1 MIIWLASYPKSG
13 NTFVRSM
20 LSAYLFSQDGKFS
33 FELLNEIKQFPD
45 LALFKNLGINISDK
59 LEIIKNYIYAQE
71 EINKKDGNSIR
82 ILKTHAALHNVNGF
96 KFTNLKNS
104 IGAIYIVRDPRKVVK
119 SFANH
124 NQITIEDSL
133 EKMSNNTIT
142 GGKFNFENKI
152 DTHVGSWS
160 SNYNTWKE
168 FKKVG
173 RYLLVKYED
182 LTVDPEGILVQILD
196 FIYKVSDHRFVL
208 NKSKLKNVLETT
220 NFENLKKMEEK
231 INFPES
237 VTTSKGKSI
246 FFKYGKKN
254 TGQNLPVL
262 IKNKIEE
269 NFKLEMK
276 ELNYW

>member
-1 MIIWLASYPKSG
+1 MIIWLTSYPKSG
-13 NTFVRSM
+13 NTFLRSM

-59 LEIIKNYIYAQE
+59 LEIIKNYLYAQE

-124 NQITIEDSL
+124 NQISIEESL
-133 EKMSNNTIT
+133 EKMSNNTIF
-142 GGKFNFENKI
+142 GGKVNFENKI

-173 RYLLVKYED
+173 RYLLIKYED
-182 LTVDPEGILVQILD
+182 LVLNPEKNLIQTLN
-196 FIYKVSDHRFVL
+196 FIYKVSNHRLVL
-208 NKSKLKNVLETT
+208 NRSKLKNVLETT
-220 NFENLKKMEEK
+220 NFEYLKKLEEK
-231 INFPES
+231 TNFPEA
-237 VTTSKGKSI
+237 VTTSKGTSI

-254 TGQNLPVL
+254 TGKNLP
-262 IKNKIEE
+262 ISINDRIEE
-269 NFKLEMK
+269 NFKSEMK
-276 ELNYW
+276 ELNYL

>member
-59 LEIIKNYIYAQE
+59 NEIIKNYIYAQE

-96 KFTNLKNS
+96 KFTDLKNS

-124 NQITIEDSL
+124 NQITIEESL
-133 EKMSNNTIT
+133 EKMSNNTIL
-142 GGKFNFENKI
+142 GGKINFENKI
-152 DTHVGSWS
+152 DIHVGSWS

-182 LTVDPEGILVQILD
+182 LTVDPEGILVQILN
-196 FIYKVSDHRFVL
+196 FIYKVSGQRLVL
-208 NKSKLKNVLETT
+208 NKSKVKNVLETT
-220 NFENLKKMEEK
+220 NFEHLKKLEEK

-237 VTTSKGKSI
+237 VTTSKGKSV
-246 FFKYGKKN
+246 FFKYGKEN

-276 ELNYW
+276 ELNY

>member
-1 MIIWLASYPKSG
+1 MIVWLASYPKSG

-33 FELLNEIKQFPD
+33 FELLNQIKQFPD
-45 LALFKNLGINISDK
+45 LALFKNLGINTSDNI
-59 LEIIKNYIYAQE
+59 EIIKNYIYAQE
-71 EINKKDGNSIR
+71 EINKKDGNTIR
-82 ILKTHAALHNVNGF
+82 ILKTHAALHDVNGF

-104 IGAIYIVRDPRKVVK
+104 IGAIYIVRDPRKLVK

-133 EKMSNNTIT
+133 EKMSNNTIF
-142 GGKFNFENKI
+142 GGKLNFENKI

-182 LTVDPEGILVQILD
+182 LTVDPERILVQILN
-196 FIYKVSDHRFVL
+196 FIYKVSDHRFIL

-220 NFENLKKMEEK
+220 NFEHLKKLEEN
-231 INFPES
+231 IEFPES

-246 FFKYGKKN
+246 FFKYGKNN
-254 TGQNLPVL
+254 TGQNLPIL

-276 ELNYW
+276 ELNYL